1 MNSPTPTQPTLQ
13 QRLRHWLLQT
23 LRPGETDEEL
33 LAIINRAEAIRSE
46 EQRVMLE
53 RIIEIDDTRVREVM
67 TPRSEIIALRRAMSR
82 DQALALMVKHG
93 ISRAPLIDNDLDQ
106 ILGIIHV
113 WDLLRQQQLADQ
125 PEKSLAELATPHQDV
140 AELQRVS
147 SVLHTMKTNIHLAIV
162 RDEYGGVAGLVSL
175 SDLLSEIVGP
185 LATNQHTQPKSECVR
200 RDDGWWEVATR
211 MHIEELE
218 EALEM
223 DLPKGDFDTVGGLII
238 SQLQRIPRAGE
249 RVKAAG
255 LDFKIIEADP
265 RRVISVLLRPIQP
278 PAS

>member
-1 MNSPTPTQPTLQ
+1 MNSPTPAQPTLQ
-13 QRLRHWLLQT
+13 QRLRHWLLHT
-23 LRPGETDEEL
+23 LRPGETDDEL
-33 LAIINRAEAIRSE
+33 LGVINRAEAIRSE
-46 EQRVMLE
+46 EQREMLE
-53 RIIEIDDTRVREVM
+53 RIIEIDDTRVRGVM
-67 TPRSEIIALRRAMSR
+67 TPRSEIIALRHTMGREE
-82 DQALALMVKHG
+82 ALKLMVKHG

-113 WDLLRQQQLADQ
+113 WDLLRQQLGDQ
-125 PEKSLAELATPHQDV
+125 PEKSLTELATPYQDV

-185 LATNQHTQPKSECVR
+185 LSNNQHTQPKNECIR
-200 RDDGWWEVATR
+200 RDDGWWEVLTR

-218 EALEM
+218 EELEM
-223 DLPKGDFDTVGGLII
+223 DLPRGDFDTVGGLIL
-238 SQLQRIPRAGE
+238 SQLQRIPRTGE

-255 LDFKIIEADP
+255 LDFKILDADP

-278 PAS
+278 PAN